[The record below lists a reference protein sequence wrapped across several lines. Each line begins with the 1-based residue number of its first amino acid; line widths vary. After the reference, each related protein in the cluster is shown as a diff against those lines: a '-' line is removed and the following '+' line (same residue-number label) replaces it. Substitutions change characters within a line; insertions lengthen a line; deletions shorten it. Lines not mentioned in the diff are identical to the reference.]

1 MSRPP
6 AFPFAAALLLGAAV
20 GVPAHTV
27 QANVQAEVQ
36 AETQAHAAA
45 PAQTDASRILELPY
59 LERELDNGLKIIIMP
74 ADTPGLV
81 SLQIPVQTGSRNEVE
96 EGKSGFAHFFEHMM
110 FRGTPS
116 YPADEYQAVI
126 QAAGGDQ
133 NAYTSSDLTNY
144 YINFTTA
151 DLEKILEVEADRFQN
166 LRYSEEQFRTEALA
180 VRGEYLK
187 NYANPLLKGFEV
199 LSELAFDEHTYGHT
213 TMGYFDDIVAM
224 PDQMEYSRV
233 FFERWYRPE
242 YTTLIVVGDVE
253 PEATAQLIERY
264 WGDWKRGSYQVE
276 VPQEPPLSG
285 PRYSHLAWDG
295 PTQPWLINA
304 WRGPAFD
311 ADSADTPALMLMAEL
326 YFGATSELYQQLV
339 VRERLVDQFF
349 ANAPT
354 NKDPGLFTIGAR
366 LTDPGHAE
374 AVVTAIQDT
383 LLRART
389 EEFDAT
395 RVAETKSRV
404 KYAFAATL
412 DSAASIGATLA
423 RFVHHERDPETLNRL
438 YARFDR
444 VTPDEMVAAAN
455 RVFVDANRASVSIA
469 TQASLPGANAF
480 RELDPEVAAAAEAT
494 PGSDI
499 VLIAQPTDAALV
511 DVRITFQ
518 TGAAF
523 DPPGKTGLA
532 QLSASMLANG
542 GSARRGYAELQQA
555 FHPIASGLSVQV
567 DKELVTFSATVHRD
581 NLQTWHGLVREMLL
595 EPGLRE
601 DDFQRLR
608 QQQANAIRTT
618 LRDNNDEEL
627 AKEALYEMVYGPA
640 HPYGRLSLGHAS
652 QVEALTL
659 EDVRDFIT
667 RRFTRGNVGLGLA
680 GGYDDAFAQRLLGDL
695 DRLPE
700 GGPGMLAVAPVERA
714 ERRSARVIEK
724 QTPGV
729 AVSFGWPIE
738 LKRGD
743 DDWIALWLVR
753 SWLGEHRNSGGR
765 LYQRIREE
773 RGMNYGSYAYI
784 EYFPAGMFRMQP
796 EPGYPRRND
805 LFQVWLRPLR
815 DNNDA
820 LFATRAALWELDR
833 LVEDGLSQQQFEAS
847 RNFLHKFVAILTST
861 SATRLGY
868 ATDSEWYGT
877 PDFIDYVRRG
887 LEALTLE
894 QVNAAIRRHIHTDS
908 AQFVFVTGDGEEL
921 AAALAGDVPSPIEY
935 NTAKS
940 EALMAEDEEIASQA
954 FGLSVGRI
962 EVVDAGQVFE

>member
-1 MSRPP
+1 MSRPHLL
-6 AFPFAAALLLGAAV
+6 PFAAVLLLGAAG
-20 GVPAHTV
+20 GVATAPV
-27 QANVQAEVQ
+27 QAQAGEN
-36 AETQAHAAA
+36 
-45 PAQTDASRILELPY
+45 RILDLPY
-59 LERELDNGLKIIIMP
+59 LERELDNGLKLIVVP

-96 EGKSGFAHFFEHMM
+96 PGKSGFAHFFEHMM

-116 YPADEYQAVI
+116 YPADAYQAVV

-133 NAYTSSDLTNY
+133 NAYTSADLTNY
-144 YINFTTA
+144 YINFTSE
-151 DLEKILEVEADRFQN
+151 DLEKMLEVEADRFQN
-166 LRYSEEQFRTEALA
+166 LDYSEEQFRTEALA
-180 VRGEYLK
+180 VKGEYLK

-233 FFERWYRPE
+233 FFDRWYRPE
-242 YTTLIVVGDVE
+242 YTTVIVVGDVE

-264 WGDWKRGSYQVE
+264 WGGWERGSYEVE
-276 VPQEPPLSG
+276 IPVEPPLRG

-295 PTQPWLINA
+295 PTQPWLLNA

-311 ADSADTPALMLMAEL
+311 AESADTPALMLLSEL
-326 YFGATSELYQQLV
+326 YFGATSELYQKLV

-349 ANAPT
+349 ANPPT

-366 LTDPGHAE
+366 LTDPAHAE
-374 AVVTAIQDT
+374 AVVGAIQDT
-383 LLRART
+383 LLRARS
-389 EEFDAT
+389 EPFDA
-395 RVAETKSRV
+395 RRLAETQSRV

-423 RFVHHERDPETLNRL
+423 RFVHHDRDPETLNRL

-444 VTPDEMVAAAN
+444 VTPEEIMQAAN
-455 RVFVDANRASVSIA
+455 RVFVDTNRASVSIA
-469 TQASLPGANAF
+469 AEASLPGANAF
-480 RELDPEVAAAAEAT
+480 RELDPEVAAMAGAT
-494 PGSDI
+494 PGADI
-499 VLIAQPTDAALV
+499 IVIEQPSDAALV

-532 QLSASMLANG
+532 QLSASMLAHG
-542 GSARRGYAELQQA
+542 GSARRSYAELQQA

-567 DKELVTFSATVHRD
+567 DKELVTFTATVHRD
-581 NLQTWHGLVREMLL
+581 NLDTWHALVREMLL

-601 DDFQRLR
+601 DDFQRLK
-608 QQQANAIRTT
+608 QQQVNAIRTT
-618 LRDNNDEEL
+618 LRGNNDEEL
-627 AKEALYEMVYGPA
+627 AKEALYEMVYGA
-640 HPYGRLSLGHAS
+640 GHPYGRLSLGHAS
-652 QVEALTL
+652 QVESITL
-659 EDVRDFIT
+659 EDVRAFIA
-667 RRFTRGNVGLGLA
+667 RRFTNGNVGLGLA
-680 GGYDDAFAQRLLGDL
+680 GGYGESFKQGLLRDL

-700 GGPGMLAVAPVERA
+700 GGPGMLAVPAVEPAAQRA
-714 ERRSARVIEK
+714 ARVIEK
-724 QTPGV
+724 PTPGV

-753 SWLGEHRNSGGR
+753 SWLGEHRNSSGR

-833 LVEDGLSQQQFEAS
+833 LVERGLSEEQFEAS
-847 RNFLHKFVAILTST
+847 RGFLRKFVAILTST

-877 PDFIDYVRRG
+877 PDFIDYVRQG
-887 LEALTLE
+887 LDRLTLE
-894 QVNAAIRRHIHTDS
+894 QVNEAIRRHIHTDA
-908 AQFVFVTGDGEEL
+908 AQFVFVTRDGDGL
-921 AAALAGDVPSPIEY
+921 AQALADDAPSPIEY
-935 NTAKS
+935 NTDKADD
-940 EALMAEDEEIASQA
+940 LLAEDEEIASMP
-954 FGLSVGRI
+954 FGLGVGRI
-962 EVVDAGQVFE
+962 EVVDAERVFE

>member
-1 MSRPP
+1 MSRYP
-6 AFPFAAALLLGAAV
+6 ALPFAAALLLGAA
-20 GVPAHTV
+20 GGMP
-27 QANVQAEVQ
+27 
-36 AETQAHAAA
+36 
-45 PAQTDASRILELPY
+45 PAQADTGRILDLPY
-59 LERELDNGLKIIIMP
+59 LERELDNGLKLIVVP
-74 ADTPGLV
+74 TDTPGLV

-96 EGKSGFAHFFEHMM
+96 HGKSGFAHFFEHMM
-110 FRGTPS
+110 FRGTPT
-116 YPADEYQAVI
+116 YPADAYQAVI

-144 YINFTTA
+144 YINFTTG

-166 LRYSEEQFRTEALA
+166 LDYSEEQFRTEALA
-180 VRGEYLK
+180 VKGEYLK

-199 LSELAFDEHTYGHT
+199 LSELAFDVHTYGHT

-233 FFERWYRPE
+233 FFDRWYRPE
-242 YTTLIVVGDVE
+242 YTTVIVVGDVD
-253 PEATAQLIERY
+253 PEVTAELVERY
-264 WGDWKRGSYQVE
+264 WGGWERGSYE
-276 VPQEPPLSG
+276 VDIPVEPPLAG

-295 PTQPWLINA
+295 PTQPWLLNA

-311 ADSADTPALMLMAEL
+311 ADSSDTPALMLLAEL
-326 YFGATSELYQQLV
+326 HFGNTSEIYQQLV

-366 LTDPGHAE
+366 LTDPAHAG
-374 AVVTAIQDT
+374 AVVAAIQDT

-389 EEFDAT
+389 EEFDA
-395 RVAETKSRV
+395 RRLAETKSRV

-412 DSAASIGATLA
+412 NSAASIGATLA
-423 RFVHHERDPETLNRL
+423 RFVHHDRDPETLNRL

-444 VTPDEMVAAAN
+444 VTPAEIIAAAN
-455 RVFVDANRASVSIA
+455 SVFTDANRVSVSIA
-469 TQASLPGANAF
+469 AEESLPGANAF
-480 RELDPEVAAAAEAT
+480 RELDQEVAQWAQAT
-494 PGSDI
+494 PGADIIVIEQPSDS
-499 VLIAQPTDAALV
+499 ALV

-523 DPPGKTGLA
+523 DPPGKAGLA

-542 GSARRGYAELQQA
+542 GSARRSHAELQQA

-567 DKELVTFSATVHRD
+567 DKELVTFTATVHRD
-581 NLQTWHGLVREMLL
+581 NLETWHGLVREMLL

-601 DDFQRLR
+601 DDFERLR
-608 QQQANAIRTT
+608 QQQANAIRTS
-618 LRDNNDEEL
+618 LRGNNDEEL
-627 AKEALYEMVYGPA
+627 GKEALYEMVYGAA

-652 QVEALTL
+652 QVESLTL
-659 EDVRDFIT
+659 ADVRDFVG
-667 RRFTRGNVGLGLA
+667 RRFTNGNVGLGLA
-680 GGYDDAFAQRLLGDL
+680 GGYDASFRQALLRDL
-695 DRLPE
+695 DRLPD
-700 GGPGMLAVAPVERA
+700 GGPGMLAVPTVERPGQRA
-714 ERRSARVIEK
+714 ARIIEK
-724 QTPGV
+724 ETPGV

-753 SWLGEHRNSGGR
+753 SWLGEHRNSSGR

-784 EYFPAGMFRMQP
+784 EYFPGGMFRMQP

-815 DNNDA
+815 DNDDA
-820 LFATRAALWELDR
+820 LFATRTALWELDR
-833 LVEDGLSQQQFEAS
+833 LVEEGLSQAEFEAS

-887 LEALTLE
+887 LDRLTLE
-894 QVNAAIRRHIHTDS
+894 DVNAAIRRHIHTDA
-908 AQFVFVTGDGEEL
+908 AQFVFVTRDGEGL
-921 AAALAGDVPSPIEY
+921 AAALADDTPSPVEY
-935 NTAKS
+935 NTEKS
-940 EALMAEDEEIASQA
+940 EALLAEDAEIASRP

-962 EVVDAGQVFE
+962 EVVDAGRVFE